1 MRITAGLATAG
12 LATLALLAVA
22 PAASAQAAPATGTTA
37 VSAVPGWQVI
47 HTYPNKPRCEDAGR
61 QYVREGFNEWKCTL
75 AGPSGEYTLWVR

>member
-1 MRITAGLATAG
+1 MRITAALATTG
-12 LATLALLAVA
+12 LATLGLLALA
-22 PAASAQAAPATGTTA
+22 PAASAQTAGTTA

-47 HTYPNKPRCEDAGR
+47 HTYPNKPRCQDAGQ

>member
-1 MRITAGLATAG
+1 MRFTAGIVTAG
-12 LATLALLAVA
+12 LATLGLLAIA
-22 PAASAQAAPATGTTA
+22 PAAAQAAPTAGTAA

-47 HTYPNKPRCEDAGR
+47 HTYPNKPRCQDAGQ

>member
-1 MRITAGLATAG
+1 MRITAAFATTG
-12 LATLALLAVA
+12 LATLGLLALA
-22 PAASAQAAPATGTTA
+22 PAASAQTAGTAA

-47 HTYPNKPRCEDAGR
+47 HTYPNKPRCQDAGQ